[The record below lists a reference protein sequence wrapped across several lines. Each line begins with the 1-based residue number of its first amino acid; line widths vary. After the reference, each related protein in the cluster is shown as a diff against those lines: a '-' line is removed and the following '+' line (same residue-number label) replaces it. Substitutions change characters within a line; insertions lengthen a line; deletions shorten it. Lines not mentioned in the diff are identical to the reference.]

1 MVSKDSSTTELWF
14 YNTDVLCSW
23 KPQLRSTPA
32 SPFIVSSDDCSR
44 LCRENSLQVAYFP
57 LRRNCLDKS
66 EVIKEPKNRQYGKLQ
81 VLDAKEMVIEP
92 AEAMSRKGLL
102 RNGKELASKPHTPA
116 IQSSQNTKISPEKK
130 KISSKSNEN
139 KDLFMNLDNKSQ
151 TASIVEEKTEGTDP
165 NISAPKETIPQE
177 DSVDHNSKGTDED
190 AALAN
195 TVKNDE
201 SSESPED
208 RLSETIKH
216 DNEKG
221 CNSTTVFIEKNVAP
235 LELMTEFLRAVMGR
249 NYTVAKKL
257 CEMILVYEPEN
268 PEAKQFSSLIEEKL
282 LMEKTHSHEEE
293 SEDSSDDSEESSDD
307 ESEDSSDES
316 EDT

>member
-1 MVSKDSSTTELWF
+1 MSRYSPRCSGAPRTVPSKAPRML
-14 YNTDVLCSW
+14 
-23 KPQLRSTPA
+23 
-32 SPFIVSSDDCSR
+32 
-44 LCRENSLQVAYFP
+44 
-57 LRRNCLDKS
+57 
-66 EVIKEPKNRQYGKLQ
+66 EVIGPEDEIVWTHQKLLRNQ
-81 VLDAKEMVIEP
+81 RIDTTVNCKCLMQ
-92 AEAMSRKGLL
+92 RKKWLLNQLKQCHGLL

-116 IQSSQNTKISPEKK
+116 TQSSQSMTKISSEKK

-139 KDLFMNLDNKSQ
+139 KDLFMNSDNKSQ
-151 TASIVEEKTEGTDP
+151 TSSIVGEKTEESDP
-165 NISAPKETIPQE
+165 NISAPKKTIPQ
-177 DSVDHNSKGTDED
+177 DDAVDHNSKGTDED
-190 AALAN
+190 AAVASTGRN
-195 TVKNDE
+195 NE
-201 SSESPED
+201 SSESPDD
-208 RLSETIKH
+208 RLSENIKD

-221 CNSTTVFIEKNVAP
+221 CSTTVFLEKNVAP

-293 SEDSSDDSEESSDD
+293 SEDSSDDSEESSDE

-316 EDT
+316 EEI

>member
-1 MVSKDSSTTELWF
+1 MSRYSPRCSGAPRTVPSKAPRMLEVIGPEGEIILE
-14 YNTDVLCSW
+14 TD
-23 KPQLRSTPA
+23 LRISG
-32 SPFIVSSDDCSR
+32 
-44 LCRENSLQVAYFP
+44 
-57 LRRNCLDKS
+57 RNCLDTS
-66 EVIKEPKNRQYGKLQ
+66 EVIKEPKNRYYSKLQ
-81 VLDAKEMVIEP
+81 VLDAKEEVVIEP

-116 IQSSQNTKISPEKK
+116 TQSSQSMTKISSEKK

-139 KDLFMNLDNKSQ
+139 KDLFMNSDNKSQ
-151 TASIVEEKTEGTDP
+151 TSSIVGEKTESDP
-165 NISAPKETIPQE
+165 NISAPKKTIPQ
-177 DSVDHNSKGTDED
+177 DDAVDHNSKGTDED
-190 AALAN
+190 AAVASTGRN
-195 TVKNDE
+195 NE
-201 SSESPED
+201 SSESPDD
-208 RLSETIKH
+208 RLSENIKD

-221 CNSTTVFIEKNVAP
+221 CSTTVFLEKNVAP

-293 SEDSSDDSEESSDD
+293 SEDSSDDSEESSDE

-316 EDT
+316 EEI